1 MKRLLYTTLGL
12 FGMFSIYAQANN
24 DSDRVVQHN
33 TVAMEEKVFEST
45 PITVSDLAMPV
56 KVKLQGEGSYEV
68 NGKDMGK
75 EATVVKNGDVIVLKQ
90 KAPQRDEAKV
100 STTLVIGDKYDRFT
114 IVTKKDEKLYHV
126 CNTYAKIGELPGD
139 KCH

>member
-1 MKRLLYTTLGL
+1 
-12 FGMFSIYAQANN
+12 
-24 DSDRVVQHN
+24 
-33 TVAMEEKVFEST
+33 MEEKVFKSA
-45 PITVSDLAMPV
+45 PITVSDLEMPV
-56 KVKLQGEGSYEV
+56 KVKLQGQGSYEV

-100 STTLVIGDKYDRFT
+100 STTLVIGNKYDRFT

>member
-1 MKRLLYTTLGL
+1 MKHLLYTAVGLLGML
-12 FGMFSIYAQANN
+12 STYVHANTS
-24 DSDRVVQHN
+24 SDRVVQHN
-33 TVAMEEKVFEST
+33 TFVMEEKVFKSA
-45 PITVSDLAMPV
+45 PITVSDLEMPV
-56 KVKLQGEGSYEV
+56 KVKLQGQGSYEV

-100 STTLVIGDKYDRFT
+100 STTLVIGNKYDRFT

-126 CNTYAKIGELPGD
+126 CNTYAKNGELPGD